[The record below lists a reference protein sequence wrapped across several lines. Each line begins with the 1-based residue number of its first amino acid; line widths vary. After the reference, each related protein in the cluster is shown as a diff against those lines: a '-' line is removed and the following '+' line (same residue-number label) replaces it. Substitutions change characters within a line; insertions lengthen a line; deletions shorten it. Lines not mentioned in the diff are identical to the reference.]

1 MKAEVGGGVEELRT
15 AWVSGSH
22 GKEPK
27 MGSGWQI
34 LKEKEE
40 RLDDL
45 LKTRIMCQ
53 DLRAAT

>member
-34 LKEKEE
+34 FQKKKNQKNKIG
-40 RLDDL
+40 DA
-45 LKTRIMCQ
+45 Q
-53 DLRAAT
+53 